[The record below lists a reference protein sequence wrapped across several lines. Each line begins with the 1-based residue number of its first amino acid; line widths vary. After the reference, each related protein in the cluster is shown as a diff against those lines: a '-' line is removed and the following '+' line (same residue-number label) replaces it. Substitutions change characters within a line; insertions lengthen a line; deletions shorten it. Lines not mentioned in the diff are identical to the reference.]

1 VQQLKNFRDTIL
13 SKTPQG
19 RAMIKLYYDWSPAI
33 VKAMK
38 EAVAFKEEVKKS
50 LDGTLLMLR

>member
-1 VQQLKNFRDTIL
+1 
-13 SKTPQG
+13 
-19 RAMIKLYYDWSPAI
+19 MIKLYYDWSPAI

-50 LDGTLLMLR
+50 LDGALLMLR